1 MKEKILRTVYLLTK
15 PFAYLSAMLECISDI
30 LEDWDVWIYRFMYI
44 GIAVWILAVSKNIE
58 EGAATVAFM
67 LIMGFLPLS
76 ATILEVVVYIVV
88 HVLWIPCLIL
98 SWIHDLCV
106 KHMST
111 GRNGAYSYSNT
122 RSDGESRGRGSRTYG
137 SWDSWERHDRYDD
150 SGSND
155 RSGESR
161 GNSSTEDD
169 LQRARRIF
177 NLVGSVYTVEELRK
191 RRRVLMKQIHPDE
204 GGSKHTAQEVNAA
217 YDLLKNYAAA

>member
-1 MKEKILRTVYLLTK
+1 MIEKILRTVYLLTK
-15 PFAYLSAMLECISDI
+15 PFAYLSVMLECISDI
-30 LEDWDVWIYRFMYI
+30 LEDWDVWIYRLMYI
-44 GIAVWILAVSKNIE
+44 GIAVWILAISKNIE

-76 ATILEVVVYIVV
+76 ATILEAVVYIVV
-88 HVLWIPCLIL
+88 HVLWIPCLL
-98 SWIHDLCV
+98 FSWINSLCMN
-106 KHMST
+106 HMSK

-122 RSDGESRGRGSRTYG
+122 RNDRESRDNRTYG
-137 SWDSWERHDRYDD
+137 SWNSWESHDRYDD
-150 SGSND
+150 SGSNES
-155 RSGESR
+155 SGKSC

-177 NLVGSVYTVEELRK
+177 NLRSVYTVEELRK

-217 YDLLKNYAAA
+217 YDILKNHAAA